1 MKTKEVY
8 VVDEKLCEA
17 LTHFGFCKN
26 DAKILLFLLKEK
38 KAITIDVER
47 AVFLRQP
54 EVSVGL
60 KNLRKLGLVKKQD
73 IPRESKGRPIH
84 EYSLNQSKQMFLKKH
99 IEKEVDTQ
107 KKFIEQN
114 FELIRNALT
123 EGD

>member
-1 MKTKEVY
+1 MKNY
-8 VVDEKLCEA
+8 VKHL
-17 LTHFGFCKN
+17 H
-26 DAKILLFLLKEK
+26 ILDFVKMMQKYYYFYWRK

-107 KKFIEQN
+107 KKI
-114 FELIRNALT
+114 L
-123 EGD
+123 